1 MDASVLNRDF
11 PKGSNYY
18 ETNNH
23 MCNSCSRRRRLRLG
37 ARRRQDLYL
46 SKCATCHGA
55 DGAGKTAMGKKLK
68 VQNAQAAVGKM
79 SADEMIK
86 VVTDGKGQ
94 DMSGYGKQFSAEQIK
109 GLVDYYRGL
118 GK

>member
-1 MDASVLNRDF
+1 MKLTITCAILVLTGAATVWAQGDA
-11 PKGSNYY
+11 K
-18 ETNNH
+18 
-23 MCNSCSRRRRLRLG
+23 
-37 ARRRQDLYL
+37 DLYL

-55 DGAGKTAMGKKLK
+55 DGAGKTAMGRKLK

-79 SADEMIK
+79 SAEQMIK

-109 GLVDYYRGL
+109 GLVDYYRTL

>member
-1 MDASVLNRDF
+1 MKLTITCAVLVLAGAASAWAQGDA
-11 PKGSNYY
+11 K
-18 ETNNH
+18 
-23 MCNSCSRRRRLRLG
+23 
-37 ARRRQDLYL
+37 DLYM
-46 SKCATCHGA
+46 SKCATCHGP

-68 VQNAQAAVGKM
+68 VQSAQAAVAKM
-79 SADEMIK
+79 GAEQMIK

-94 DMSGYGKQFSAEQIK
+94 DMSGYGRQFSAEQIK

>member
-1 MDASVLNRDF
+1 MKLTMICAVLILTGGADARAQGDA
-11 PKGSNYY
+11 K
-18 ETNNH
+18 
-23 MCNSCSRRRRLRLG
+23 
-37 ARRRQDLYL
+37 DLYL

-68 VQNAQAAVGKM
+68 VQSAQAAVAKI
-79 SADEMIK
+79 SAEQMIK
-86 VVTDGKGQ
+86 VATDGKGQ

>member
-1 MDASVLNRDF
+1 MKLTITCAILVLAGAPSVWAQGDA
-11 PKGSNYY
+11 K
-18 ETNNH
+18 
-23 MCNSCSRRRRLRLG
+23 
-37 ARRRQDLYL
+37 DLYL

-79 SADEMIK
+79 SAAQMIK

-94 DMSGYGKQFSAEQIK
+94 DMSAYGKQFSAEQIK

>member
-1 MDASVLNRDF
+1 MKLTIASAVLILSGAASAWAQGDA
-11 PKGSNYY
+11 K
-18 ETNNH
+18 E
-23 MCNSCSRRRRLRLG
+23 
-37 ARRRQDLYL
+37 LYM
-46 SKCATCHGA
+46 SKCATCHGP

-68 VQNAQAAVGKM
+68 VQDAHTAVGKM
-79 SADEMIK
+79 TEAQMTK
-86 VVTDGKGQ
+86 VIADGKGQ

>member
-1 MDASVLNRDF
+1 MKLTITCAILILA
-11 PKGSNYY
+11 G
-18 ETNNH
+18 
-23 MCNSCSRRRRLRLG
+23 G
-37 ARRRQDLYL
+37 ANARAQGDSKELYL

-55 DGAGKTAMGKKLK
+55 DGAGKTAMGKKLI
-68 VQNAQAAVGKM
+68 VQSAQAAVPKM
-79 SADEMIK
+79 SVEQMIK

-94 DMSGYGKQFSAEQIK
+94 DMGGFGKQFSAEQIK